1 MIMNALK
8 WWKAIPATVLLIMLS
23 ISLYAAS
30 MQKIESALE
39 SARKDLRIIMAAEER
54 IYSELEKLKTSEDMS
69 PDTLKDY
76 NTYLIRVQAMIVE
89 NRKKVAKLEALSAK
103 YTTRKAT
110 HGTSSSDDTSAMLNP
125 SIPEEQ
131 VVDEVTALD
140 RQLDSSLADFD
151 EMLLKELDLIQTKS
165 SEKLQD
171 LAQEAEAAAQRLR
184 DKGIEID
191 SDAKVESA
199 DSPQDSSE
207 EAKEADKEKGA
218 LEAGK
223 ESRSKDGRDDTA
235 VTSKKDKSREGVQ
248 GSSRHPKNRYD
259 PRDDDIVARQLREAA
274 EKESD
279 PELKEKLWKEY
290 EQYKKNVRK

>member
-1 MIMNALK
+1 MNASK
-8 WWKAIPATVLLIMLS
+8 WWKVIPATVLLLVLS
-23 ISLYAAS
+23 TSLYAAS

-39 SARKDLRIIMAAEER
+39 SARKDLRISMATEER
-54 IYSELEKLKTSEDMS
+54 IYFELEKLKKSEHIS
-69 PDTLKDY
+69 PDIIKDY
-76 NTYLIRVQAMIVE
+76 DTYLIRVQAMVAE
-89 NRKKVAKLEALSAK
+89 NRKKVDKLEVLSAK
-103 YTTRKAT
+103 YNTRKAT
-110 HGTSSSDDTSAMLNP
+110 YGTSYTDDTSAMLDP

-151 EMLLKELDLIQTKS
+151 EVLLKELDLIQAKS

-191 SDAKVESA
+191 TDSKAENA
-199 DSPQDSSE
+199 DSRQDSSE
-207 EAKEADKEKGA
+207 EPKETEKEKNA
-218 LEAGK
+218 LEAEK
-223 ESRSKDGRDDTA
+223 ESNSKEAGDDTA
-235 VTSKKDKSREGVQ
+235 MTTKDKSREGAE
-248 GSSRHPKNRYD
+248 GSQRHPKNRYD
-259 PRDDDIVARQLREAA
+259 SKDDDIVARQLREAA

-290 EQYKKNVRK
+290 EQYKKNARK

>member
-1 MIMNALK
+1 MIMNASK
-8 WWKAIPATVLLIMLS
+8 WWKVIPATVLLLVLS
-23 ISLYAAS
+23 TSLYAAS

-39 SARKDLRIIMAAEER
+39 SARKDLRISMATEER
-54 IYSELEKLKTSEDMS
+54 ICFELEKLKKSEHIS
-69 PDTLKDY
+69 PDTIKDY
-76 NTYLIRVQAMIVE
+76 DTYLIRVQAMVAE
-89 NRKKVAKLEALSAK
+89 NRKKVDKLEALSAK
-103 YTTRKAT
+103 YNTRKAT
-110 HGTSSSDDTSAMLNP
+110 YGTSYTDDTSAMLDP

-151 EMLLKELDLIQTKS
+151 EVLLKELDLIQAKS

-191 SDAKVESA
+191 TDSKAENA
-199 DSPQDSSE
+199 DSRQDSSE
-207 EAKEADKEKGA
+207 EPKETEKEKNA
-218 LEAGK
+218 LEAEK
-223 ESRSKDGRDDTA
+223 ESNSKEAGDDTA
-235 VTSKKDKSREGVQ
+235 MTTKDKSREGAE
-248 GSSRHPKNRYD
+248 GSQRHPKNRYD
-259 PRDDDIVARQLREAA
+259 SKDDDIVARQLREAA

>member
-1 MIMNALK
+1 MIINTCK
-8 WWKAIPATVLLIMLS
+8 WWKAIPTTVLLLMLS
-23 ISLYAAS
+23 VSLYAAS
-30 MQKIESALE
+30 KQKIDSVLE
-39 SARKDLRIIMAAEER
+39 SARQDLRISMAAEER
-54 IYSELEKLKTSEDMS
+54 IAFALEKIKKSEHLA
-69 PDTLKDY
+69 PDILTDY
-76 NTYLIRVQAMIVE
+76 NTYLIRVQAMVAE
-89 NRKKVAKLEALSAK
+89 NRKIVAKLEALSAK

-110 HGTSSSDDTSAMLNP
+110 HGTSSSDDASAMLNP

-151 EMLLKELDLIQTKS
+151 EMLLKELDLIQAKS

-191 SDAKVESA
+191 SDETVESA
-199 DSPQDSSE
+199 DSHQDSSAD
-207 EAKEADKEKGA
+207 AKQANKEQGA

-223 ESRSKDGRDDTA
+223 ESGSKEGRDDTA
-235 VTSKKDKSREGVQ
+235 VTTKDKSREGVQ

>member
-1 MIMNALK
+1 MIMNASK
-8 WWKAIPATVLLIMLS
+8 WWKIIPATVLLLVLS
-23 ISLYAAS
+23 TSLYAAS

-39 SARKDLRIIMAAEER
+39 SARKDLRISMATEER
-54 IYSELEKLKTSEDMS
+54 ICFELEKLKKSEHIS
-69 PDTLKDY
+69 PDTIKDY
-76 NTYLIRVQAMIVE
+76 DTYLIRVQAMVAE
-89 NRKKVAKLEALSAK
+89 NRKKVDKLEALSAK
-103 YTTRKAT
+103 YNTRKAT
-110 HGTSSSDDTSAMLNP
+110 YGTSYTDDTSAMLDP

-151 EMLLKELDLIQTKS
+151 EVLLKELDLIQAKS

-191 SDAKVESA
+191 TDSKAENA
-199 DSPQDSSE
+199 DSRQDSSE
-207 EAKEADKEKGA
+207 EPKETEKEKNA
-218 LEAGK
+218 LEAEK
-223 ESRSKDGRDDTA
+223 ESNSKEAGDDTA
-235 VTSKKDKSREGVQ
+235 MTTKDKSREGAE
-248 GSSRHPKNRYD
+248 GSQRHPKNRYD
-259 PRDDDIVARQLREAA
+259 SKDDDIVARQLREAA

>member
-1 MIMNALK
+1 
-8 WWKAIPATVLLIMLS
+8 MLS
-23 ISLYAAS
+23 TSLYAAS
-30 MQKIESALE
+30 LQKIESALE
-39 SARKDLRIIMAAEER
+39 SARKDLRISMAAEER
-54 IYSELEKLKTSEDMS
+54 ISSELEKLKKSEDIS
-69 PDTLKDY
+69 PDILTDY
-76 NTYLIRVQAMIVE
+76 NTYLIRVQAMVAE

-103 YTTRKAT
+103 YNTRKT
-110 HGTSSSDDTSAMLNP
+110 GHGISSSDDTSAMLNP

-151 EMLLKELDLIQTKS
+151 EMLLKELDLIQAKS

-191 SDAKVESA
+191 SDSKVESA
-199 DSPQDSSE
+199 DSHQDSSE
-207 EAKEADKEKGA
+207 AAKEANKEKGA

-223 ESRSKDGRDDTA
+223 ESRPKDGRDDTT
-235 VTSKKDKSREGVQ
+235 VTTKDNSREGAE

-279 PELKEKLWKEY
+279 PELREKLWKEY

>member
-1 MIMNALK
+1 MIMNASK
-8 WWKAIPATVLLIMLS
+8 WWKVIPATVLLLVLS
-23 ISLYAAS
+23 TSLYAAS

-39 SARKDLRIIMAAEER
+39 SARKDLRISMATEER
-54 IYSELEKLKTSEDMS
+54 ISFELEKLKKSEHIS
-69 PDTLKDY
+69 PDIIKDY
-76 NTYLIRVQAMIVE
+76 DTYLIRVQAMVAE
-89 NRKKVAKLEALSAK
+89 NRKKVDKLEALSAK
-103 YTTRKAT
+103 YNTRKAT
-110 HGTSSSDDTSAMLNP
+110 YGTSYTDDTSAMLDP

-151 EMLLKELDLIQTKS
+151 EVLLKELDLIQAKS

-191 SDAKVESA
+191 TDSKAENA
-199 DSPQDSSE
+199 DSRQDSSE
-207 EAKEADKEKGA
+207 EPKETEKEKNA
-218 LEAGK
+218 LEAEK
-223 ESRSKDGRDDTA
+223 ESNSKEAGDDTA
-235 VTSKKDKSREGVQ
+235 MTTKDKSREGAE
-248 GSSRHPKNRYD
+248 GSQRHPKNRYD
-259 PRDDDIVARQLREAA
+259 SKDDDIVARQLREAA

>member
-1 MIMNALK
+1 MNASK
-8 WWKAIPATVLLIMLS
+8 WWKVIPATVLLLVLS
-23 ISLYAAS
+23 TSLYAAS

-39 SARKDLRIIMAAEER
+39 SARKDLRISMATEER
-54 IYSELEKLKTSEDMS
+54 IYFELEKLKKSEHIS
-69 PDTLKDY
+69 PDIIKDY
-76 NTYLIRVQAMIVE
+76 DTYLIRVQAMVAE
-89 NRKKVAKLEALSAK
+89 NRKKVDKLEALSAK
-103 YTTRKAT
+103 YNTRKAT
-110 HGTSSSDDTSAMLNP
+110 YGTSYTDDTSAMLDP

-151 EMLLKELDLIQTKS
+151 EVLLKELDLIQAKS

-191 SDAKVESA
+191 TDSKAENA
-199 DSPQDSSE
+199 DSRQDSSE
-207 EAKEADKEKGA
+207 EPKETEKEKNA
-218 LEAGK
+218 LEAEK
-223 ESRSKDGRDDTA
+223 ESNSKEAGDDTA
-235 VTSKKDKSREGVQ
+235 MTTKDKSREGAE
-248 GSSRHPKNRYD
+248 GSQRHPKNRYD
-259 PRDDDIVARQLREAA
+259 SKDDDIVARQLREAA

>member
-1 MIMNALK
+1 MNASK
-8 WWKAIPATVLLIMLS
+8 WWKVIPATVLLLVLS
-23 ISLYAAS
+23 TSLYAAS

-39 SARKDLRIIMAAEER
+39 SARKDIRISMATEER
-54 IYSELEKLKTSEDMS
+54 IYFELEKLKKSEHIS
-69 PDTLKDY
+69 PDIIKNYD
-76 NTYLIRVQAMIVE
+76 TYLIRVQAMVAE
-89 NRKKVAKLEALSAK
+89 NRKKVDKLGALSAK
-103 YTTRKAT
+103 YNARKAT
-110 HGTSSSDDTSAMLNP
+110 YGTSYTDDTSAMLDP

-151 EMLLKELDLIQTKS
+151 EVLLKELDLIQAKS

-191 SDAKVESA
+191 TDSKAENA
-199 DSPQDSSE
+199 DSRQDSSE
-207 EAKEADKEKGA
+207 EPKETEKEKNA
-218 LEAGK
+218 LEAEK
-223 ESRSKDGRDDTA
+223 ESNSKEAGDDT
-235 VTSKKDKSREGVQ
+235 TMTTKDKSREGAE
-248 GSSRHPKNRYD
+248 GSQRHPKNRYD
-259 PRDDDIVARQLREAA
+259 SKDDDIVARQLREAA

>member
-1 MIMNALK
+1 MIMNASK
-8 WWKAIPATVLLIMLS
+8 WWKVIPATVSLLMLS
-23 ISLYAAS
+23 ASLYAAS
-30 MQKIESALE
+30 KQKIDSALE
-39 SARKDLRIIMAAEER
+39 SARKDLRISMTAEER
-54 IYSELEKLKTSEDMS
+54 ISFELEKLKKSEHIS
-69 PDTLKDY
+69 PDILKDY
-76 NTYLIRVQAMIVE
+76 NTYLIRVQAMVAE

-103 YTTRKAT
+103 YAKRKAT

-151 EMLLKELDLIQTKS
+151 EMLLKELDLIQAKS

-191 SDAKVESA
+191 SDSKEESA
-199 DSPQDSSE
+199 DSNQGSSE
-207 EAKEADKEKGA
+207 EAKEANKEKGA

-223 ESRSKDGRDDTA
+223 ESSSKDEDDTA
-235 VTSKKDKSREGVQ
+235 VTTKDKSREGAE

-279 PELKEKLWKEY
+279 PELREKLWREY
-290 EQYKKNVRK
+290 EQYKKNMRK

>member
-1 MIMNALK
+1 
-8 WWKAIPATVLLIMLS
+8 T
-23 ISLYAAS
+23 
-30 MQKIESALE
+30 
-39 SARKDLRIIMAAEER
+39 
-54 IYSELEKLKTSEDMS
+54 
-69 PDTLKDY
+69 
-76 NTYLIRVQAMIVE
+76 
-89 NRKKVAKLEALSAK
+89 
-103 YTTRKAT
+103 
-110 HGTSSSDDTSAMLNP
+110 DDTSAMLDP

-151 EMLLKELDLIQTKS
+151 EVLLKELDLIQAKS

-191 SDAKVESA
+191 TDSKAENA
-199 DSPQDSSE
+199 DSRQDSSE
-207 EAKEADKEKGA
+207 EPKETEKEKNA
-218 LEAGK
+218 LEAEK
-223 ESRSKDGRDDTA
+223 ESNSKEAGDDTA
-235 VTSKKDKSREGVQ
+235 MTTKDKSREGAE
-248 GSSRHPKNRYD
+248 GSQRHPKNRYD
-259 PRDDDIVARQLREAA
+259 SKDDDIVARQLREAA

>member
-1 MIMNALK
+1 MIMNASK
-8 WWKAIPATVLLIMLS
+8 WWKVIPATVLLLVLS
-23 ISLYAAS
+23 TSLYAAS

-39 SARKDLRIIMAAEER
+39 SARKDLRISMATEER
-54 IYSELEKLKTSEDMS
+54 IYFELEKLKKSEHIS
-69 PDTLKDY
+69 PDIIKDY
-76 NTYLIRVQAMIVE
+76 DTYLIRVQAMVAE
-89 NRKKVAKLEALSAK
+89 NRKKVDKLEALSAK
-103 YTTRKAT
+103 YNTRKAT
-110 HGTSSSDDTSAMLNP
+110 YGTSYTDDTSAMLDP

-131 VVDEVTALD
+131 VVDEVTVLD

-151 EMLLKELDLIQTKS
+151 EVLLKELDLIQAKS

-191 SDAKVESA
+191 TDSKAENA
-199 DSPQDSSE
+199 DSHQDSSE
-207 EAKEADKEKGA
+207 EPKETEKEKSA

-223 ESRSKDGRDDTA
+223 ESSSKEGKDDT
-235 VTSKKDKSREGVQ
+235 TLTTQDKSREGAE
-248 GSSRHPKNRYD
+248 GSQRHPKNRYD
-259 PRDDDIVARQLREAA
+259 SKDDDIVARQLREAA

>member
-1 MIMNALK
+1 MIMNASK
-8 WWKAIPATVLLIMLS
+8 WWKVIPATVLLLVLS
-23 ISLYAAS
+23 TSLYAAS

-39 SARKDLRIIMAAEER
+39 SARKDLRISMATEER
-54 IYSELEKLKTSEDMS
+54 IYFELEKLKKSEHIS
-69 PDTLKDY
+69 PDIIKDY
-76 NTYLIRVQAMIVE
+76 DTYLIRVQAMVAE
-89 NRKKVAKLEALSAK
+89 NRKKVDKLEALSAK
-103 YTTRKAT
+103 YNTRKAT
-110 HGTSSSDDTSAMLNP
+110 YGTSYTDDTSAMLDP

-151 EMLLKELDLIQTKS
+151 EVLLKELDLIQAKS

-191 SDAKVESA
+191 TDSKAENA
-199 DSPQDSSE
+199 DSRQDSSE
-207 EAKEADKEKGA
+207 EPKETEKEKNA
-218 LEAGK
+218 LEAEK
-223 ESRSKDGRDDTA
+223 ESNSKEAGDDTA
-235 VTSKKDKSREGVQ
+235 MTTKDKSREGAE
-248 GSSRHPKNRYD
+248 GSQRHPKNRYD
-259 PRDDDIVARQLREAA
+259 SKDDDIVARQLREAA

>member
-1 MIMNALK
+1 MIMNASK
-8 WWKAIPATVLLIMLS
+8 WWKVIPATVLLLVLS
-23 ISLYAAS
+23 TSLYAAS

-39 SARKDLRIIMAAEER
+39 SARKDLRISMATEER
-54 IYSELEKLKTSEDMS
+54 IYFELEKLKKSEHIS
-69 PDTLKDY
+69 PDIIKNYD
-76 NTYLIRVQAMIVE
+76 TYLIRVQAMVAE
-89 NRKKVAKLEALSAK
+89 NRKKVDKLEALSAK
-103 YTTRKAT
+103 YNTRKAT
-110 HGTSSSDDTSAMLNP
+110 YGTSYTDDTSAMLDP

-151 EMLLKELDLIQTKS
+151 EVLLKELDLIQAKS

-191 SDAKVESA
+191 TDSKAENA
-199 DSPQDSSE
+199 DSRQDSSE
-207 EAKEADKEKGA
+207 EPKETEKEKNA
-218 LEAGK
+218 LEAEK
-223 ESRSKDGRDDTA
+223 ESNSKEAGDDTA
-235 VTSKKDKSREGVQ
+235 MTTKDKSREGAE
-248 GSSRHPKNRYD
+248 GSQRHPKNRYD
-259 PRDDDIVARQLREAA
+259 SKDDDIVARQLREAA

>member
-1 MIMNALK
+1 MIMNASK
-8 WWKAIPATVLLIMLS
+8 WWKVIPATVLLLVLS
-23 ISLYAAS
+23 TSLYAAS

-39 SARKDLRIIMAAEER
+39 SARKDLRISMATEER
-54 IYSELEKLKTSEDMS
+54 ISFELEKLKKSEHLS
-69 PDTLKDY
+69 PDIIKDY
-76 NTYLIRVQAMIVE
+76 DTYLIRVQAMVAE
-89 NRKKVAKLEALSAK
+89 NRKKVDKLEALSAK
-103 YTTRKAT
+103 YNIRKAT
-110 HGTSSSDDTSAMLNP
+110 YGTSYTDDTSAMLDP

-151 EMLLKELDLIQTKS
+151 EVLLKELDLIQAKS

-191 SDAKVESA
+191 SDSKAEDA
-199 DSPQDSSE
+199 DSLQDSSE
-207 EAKEADKEKGA
+207 EPKETEKEKSA
-218 LEAGK
+218 LEAEK
-223 ESRSKDGRDDTA
+223 ESNSKEAGDDT
-235 VTSKKDKSREGVQ
+235 TMTTKDKSREGAE
-248 GSSRHPKNRYD
+248 GSQRHPKNRYD
-259 PRDDDIVARQLREAA
+259 SKDDDIVARQLREAA

>member
-69 PDTLKDY
+69 PDILKDY
-76 NTYLIRVQAMIVE
+76 NTYLIRVQAMIAE

-151 EMLLKELDLIQTKS
+151 EMLLKELDLIQAKS

-199 DSPQDSSE
+199 DSHQDSSE

-235 VTSKKDKSREGVQ
+235 VTTKKDKSREGVQ

>member
-1 MIMNALK
+1 MNASK
-8 WWKAIPATVLLIMLS
+8 WWKVIPATVLLLVLS
-23 ISLYAAS
+23 TSLYAAS

-39 SARKDLRIIMAAEER
+39 SARKDLRISMATEER
-54 IYSELEKLKTSEDMS
+54 ISFELEKLKKSEHIS
-69 PDTLKDY
+69 PDIIKDY
-76 NTYLIRVQAMIVE
+76 DTYLIRVQAMVAE
-89 NRKKVAKLEALSAK
+89 NRKKVDKLEALSAK
-103 YTTRKAT
+103 YNTQKVTY
-110 HGTSSSDDTSAMLNP
+110 GTSYTDDTSAMLDP

-151 EMLLKELDLIQTKS
+151 EVLLKELDLIQAKS

-191 SDAKVESA
+191 TDSKAENA
-199 DSPQDSSE
+199 DSRQDSSE
-207 EAKEADKEKGA
+207 EPKETEKEKNA
-218 LEAGK
+218 LEAEK
-223 ESRSKDGRDDTA
+223 ERNSKEAGDDTA
-235 VTSKKDKSREGVQ
+235 MTTKDKSREGAE
-248 GSSRHPKNRYD
+248 GSQRHPKNRYD
-259 PRDDDIVARQLREAA
+259 SKDDDIVARQLREAA

-290 EQYKKNVRK
+290 EQYKKNARK

>member
-1 MIMNALK
+1 MIMNASK
-8 WWKAIPATVLLIMLS
+8 WWKVIPATVLLLVLS
-23 ISLYAAS
+23 TSLYAAS

-39 SARKDLRIIMAAEER
+39 SARKDLRISMATEER
-54 IYSELEKLKTSEDMS
+54 IYFELEKLKKSEHLS
-69 PDTLKDY
+69 PDIRKDY
-76 NTYLIRVQAMIVE
+76 DTYLIRVQAMVAE
-89 NRKKVAKLEALSAK
+89 NRKKVDKLEALSAK
-103 YTTRKAT
+103 YNTRKAT
-110 HGTSSSDDTSAMLNP
+110 YGTSYTDDTSAMLDP

-151 EMLLKELDLIQTKS
+151 EVLLKELDLIQAKS

-191 SDAKVESA
+191 TDSKAENA
-199 DSPQDSSE
+199 DSRQDSSE
-207 EAKEADKEKGA
+207 EPKETEKEKNA
-218 LEAGK
+218 LEAEK
-223 ESRSKDGRDDTA
+223 ESNSKEAGDDTA
-235 VTSKKDKSREGVQ
+235 MTTKDKSREGAE
-248 GSSRHPKNRYD
+248 GSQRHPKNRYD
-259 PRDDDIVARQLREAA
+259 SKDDDIVARQLREAA

-290 EQYKKNVRK
+290 EQYKKNARK